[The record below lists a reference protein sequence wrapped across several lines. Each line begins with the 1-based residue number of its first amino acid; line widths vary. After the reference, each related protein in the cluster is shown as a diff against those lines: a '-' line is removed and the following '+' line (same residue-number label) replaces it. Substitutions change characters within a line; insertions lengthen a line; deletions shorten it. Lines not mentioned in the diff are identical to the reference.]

1 MKNLK
6 KVLSLVLALAMAL
19 SLMTVAFAKDASD
32 YADYDEVTN
41 KEAVDVMTA
50 IGVFDG
56 MGGSFNPDGNLTREQ
71 AAKIITYMIMG
82 KEEADELTTVIA
94 PYSDVSADRWSAG
107 AIAYCTN
114 EGIISGMGNNKFAPT
129 ANVTGLQFAK
139 MLLVALGYDPD
150 IEKFTGDSWAIN
162 VSKQAIG
169 IGLSQDVGVSLSQPL
184 TREQAAQMAFNAE
197 QADMVDYDN
206 RGTEITLPGL
216 GTIITGASNAETVAQ
231 GNYDNNLK
239 TAGLQ
244 FAEKYCQDLK
254 KVEAADD
261 FGRPATTWKMK
272 NATINT
278 YADDA
283 TVTYTAEVET
293 GTIYSDLGLSSK
305 ITATVTRNGDPAA
318 DLLIS
323 KGNVAKTGT
332 GEGTRV
338 EVFYDSDANTIQ
350 IVEIDTYVA
359 QVSTVK
365 PATSKDE
372 RSIVLTDKSS
382 AAPTNFNSHNTFE
395 TTAFAEDDIVLYTYA
410 DDEIQSVVLAE
421 QATGDLTGRTQGKS
435 VTVGGTTYKYSA
447 MANASDLDG
456 ITVKSDVVLYLDASG
471 NVIWGEISKEAASN
485 YAYILNIAA
494 DSWDTSVIYA
504 KLLLADGTVVAKT
517 AVKYSGSMPVNGDIV
532 NYSVNDKGEYT
543 LYAVSPSADKSHDTL
558 AGGGTAWTNF
568 KLVKGQAGIDFKSTN
583 ATLNVYA
590 NNKTVFVVATGDAS
604 DPTYTAYTGI
614 ANVPSISGTTG
625 IAYYCKTANMLTFAV
640 IDATSGSVETDSNTV
655 IFVDASSRSNLS
667 VNSDGEEYY
676 TYDAVVN
683 GEVTKLNVLKTVADA
698 TFGTNAKTNDKLF
711 TGVTY
716 NTNGIA
722 KAFSTNSDTVKN
734 ATSVNKADGNAILL
748 GSTYYS
754 LASDVQVF
762 YVDPDDGLM
771 SYSTGAIQTASTD
784 NAYFIYKDGEIK
796 TLVIVSGAAATSP
809 EGPGAN
815 ANITGFR
822 VTSSAGTATV
832 TVTGTGFDS
841 NSKVSYQ
848 VDMLQNGKYVTVGT
862 FQATYNSATQLIG
875 SFPVVA
881 NTYYQVTLNGSVQ
894 VIVGA

>member
-19 SLMTVAFAKDASD
+19 SLMTVAFAADAGD

-447 MANASDLDG
+447 MANASDLDS

-485 YAYILNIAA
+485 YAYILYRGG
-494 DSWDTSVIYA
+494 DGWGTTQYA
-504 KLLLADGTVVAKT
+504 NLLLTDGTVAKKVELASSSVGT
-517 AVKYSGSMPVNGDIV
+517 AGDIV
-532 NYSVNDKGEYT
+532 NYSVNDKGVYT
-543 LYAVSPSADKSHDTL
+543 LYAVSPNADKSHDTL
-558 AGGGTAWTNF
+558 ATTPGTAWTNF
-568 KLVKGQAGIDFKSTN
+568 KLVKGQAGIDFNSTN

-590 NNKTVFVVATGDAS
+590 NDKTVFVVATGDHS
-604 DPTYTAYTGI
+604 DPTFTAYKGI

-655 IFVDASSRSNLS
+655 IFVDASSKSNLS
-667 VNSDGEEYY
+667 INSDGEQYY

-683 GEVTKLNVLKTVADA
+683 GEVTKLNVLKTVADSQLS
-698 TFGTNAKTNDKLF
+698 TDQLF

-722 KAFSTNSDTVKN
+722 KAFSTNNDIVNENVSG
-734 ATSVNKADGNAILL
+734 VNKVDGNAIKLA
-748 GSTYYS
+748 STYYS

-762 YVDPDDGLM
+762 YVDPDDGLVT
-771 SYSTGAIQTASTD
+771 YSTGAIQTAAGD
-784 NAYFIYKDGEIK
+784 KAYFIYKDGEIK

-815 ANITGFR
+815 ANITSFT
-822 VTSSAGTATV
+822 VTPVSGTATV
-832 TVTGTGFDS
+832 NVTGTGFDS

-862 FQATYNSATQLIG
+862 FQAAYSSATQLTG

-881 NTYYQVTLNGSVQ
+881 GTYYQVTLNGSVQ
-894 VIVGA
+894 VILGA